1 MKTSRIFKLFII
13 SISLIL
19 LTFVLVALLGSID
32 PYIRE
37 IILGITIT
45 IALGVGIVGFI
56 IGLIDFK
63 SNRNSKYW
71 IGFIGNTVVLLLF
84 VLLIMHILLN
94 PPEH

>member
-19 LTFVLVALLGSID
+19 LTFILVALLDSFD
-32 PYIRE
+32 PYRRE

-45 IALGVGIVGFI
+45 IALGVGIVGFVM
-56 IGLIDFK
+56 GLIDMK
-63 SNRNSKYW
+63 RSRNSKYW

-84 VLLIMHILLN
+84 VLLLMYILLN